1 MTQDEIGVMLN
12 LRATLSEYEHFMT
25 ELSTM
30 IERGVDVPPCGSA
43 KFPMRDKLYAQVR
56 DLVLGKSAMEAKQPI
71 DIMTELGEIL
81 ASPSPLPKVG
91 DRVCWAANRKRKGVV
106 TGEAMDGS
114 GKLLV
119 KWDDGLTIG
128 LEPNELLHYDGK

>member
-43 KFPMRDKLYAQVR
+43 KFPMRDKLYTQVR
-56 DLVLGKSAMEAKQPI
+56 DLVLGKSAMVT
-71 DIMTELGEIL
+71 DTMGM
-81 ASPSPLPKVG
+81 PLPDKYKFQSADPSFRCGDNVALVG
-91 DRVCWAANRKRKGVV
+91 DNTVHGIIRGFS
-106 TGEAMDGS
+106 EDGTKALVWIAQDGLS
-114 GKLLV
+114 HPYGLDELV
-119 KWDDGLTIG
+119 KL
-128 LEPNELLHYDGK
+128 

>member
-1 MTQDEIGVMLN
+1 MTQDEIGVLLN

-56 DLVLGKSAMEAKQPI
+56 DLVLGKSAMVEVKKPVFDRDPRQ
-71 DIMTELGEIL
+71 DV
-81 ASPSPLPKVG
+81 SVG
-91 DRVCWAANRKRKGVV
+91 DWVCYAGQVWKTVGKIVGFSP
-106 TGEAMDGS
+106 DGTMATVQTN
-114 GKLLV
+114 GAGDTEDIPRDKL
-119 KWDDGLTIG
+119 W
-128 LEPNELLHYDGK
+128 NAHYDGK

>member
-1 MTQDEIGVMLN
+1 MTQDEIGVLLN

-56 DLVLGKSAMEAKQPI
+56 DLVVGKSVMAK
-71 DIMTELGEIL
+71 DTMGM
-81 ASPSPLPKVG
+81 PLPDKYKFQSAADPSFRCGDNVALVG
-91 DRVCWAANRKRKGVV
+91 DNTVHGIIRGFSEGGTMALVWIAQ
-106 TGEAMDGS
+106 DGLS
-114 GKLLV
+114 HPYGLDELV
-119 KWDDGLTIG
+119 KL
-128 LEPNELLHYDGK
+128 